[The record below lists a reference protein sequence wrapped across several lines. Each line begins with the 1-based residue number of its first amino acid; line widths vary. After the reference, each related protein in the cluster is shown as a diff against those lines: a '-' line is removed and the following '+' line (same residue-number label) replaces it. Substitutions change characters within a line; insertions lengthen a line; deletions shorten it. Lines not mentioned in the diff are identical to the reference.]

1 MTKLY
6 DHLKPYAGPI
16 LFAIFLH
23 IIRTITEL
31 FLPTITADMVNN
43 GITTGNVNYI
53 LQLGLLMLGV
63 ALLSSIASISA
74 NYLSSKA
81 ANGFT
86 RDLRQEVF
94 TQVEH
99 FSLHEFD
106 RFGTSSLINRTTN
119 DIAQVR
125 TLLDFGLR
133 MSIIAP
139 IMSIGSVIMAYRR
152 DPGLALVFV
161 VVIPVL
167 ALIIIG
173 VVYKGLP
180 LFEAVQK
187 KLDEMNLILRER
199 LSGIRVIRAFHRES
213 VEKERFQHK
222 NTDYTLTSIAV
233 NRIMGAMM
241 PMVTLTMNLAILL
254 IVWFG
259 GFRIMEGHMMVG
271 DLMAFI
277 QYAMQVMSALIL
289 LTRVFLII
297 PKAMTSWGRVGQILD
312 TVPEITDP
320 QTPLEPEAVHGH
332 VRFDKVDFYYPGAE
346 FPALSGISFEAKPG
360 ETTAII
366 GSTGSGKTT
375 LASLL
380 LRHYDPTSGSIQVDG
395 VDIRDMKQETLRSQV
410 GYTAQRTLLFSG
422 SIRENLLWGKED
434 ATDEE
439 LEDACRIAQAKEFID
454 RLQEGY
460 DHQLSQGAK
469 NLSGGQKQRLAMA
482 RALVGKTPILL
493 FDDSFSAL
501 DYTTEARLRLA
512 LAQEMSDRTLLVIS
526 QRINTVMEADQILV
540 MDTGRIV
547 GQGTHEELLKTN
559 PVYQEIVASQ
569 LNKEEIA

>member
-1 MTKLY
+1 M
-6 DHLKPYAGPI
+6 
-16 LFAIFLH
+16 
-23 IIRTITEL
+23 
-31 FLPTITADMVNN
+31 
-43 GITTGNVNYI
+43 
-53 LQLGLLMLGV
+53 
-63 ALLSSIASISA
+63 
-74 NYLSSKA
+74 
-81 ANGFT
+81 
-86 RDLRQEVF
+86 
-94 TQVEH
+94 
-99 FSLHEFD
+99 
-106 RFGTSSLINRTTN
+106 
-119 DIAQVR
+119 
-125 TLLDFGLR
+125 
-133 MSIIAP
+133 
-139 IMSIGSVIMAYRR
+139 
-152 DPGLALVFV
+152 
-161 VVIPVL
+161 
-167 ALIIIG
+167 
-173 VVYKGLP
+173 
-180 LFEAVQK
+180 
-187 KLDEMNLILRER
+187 
-199 LSGIRVIRAFHRES
+199 
-213 VEKERFQHK
+213 
-222 NTDYTLTSIAV
+222 
-233 NRIMGAMM
+233 
-241 PMVTLTMNLAILL
+241 
-254 IVWFG
+254 
-259 GFRIMEGHMMVG
+259 
-271 DLMAFI
+271 
-277 QYAMQVMSALIL
+277 
-289 LTRVFLII
+289 
-297 PKAMTSWGRVGQILD
+297 
-312 TVPEITDP
+312 
-320 QTPLEPEAVHGH
+320 
-332 VRFDKVDFYYPGAE
+332 DFYYPGAE

-380 LRHYDPTSGSIQVDG
+380 LRHYDPTSGSILVDG

-501 DYTTEARLRLA
+501 DYTTEARLRHA
-512 LAQEMSDRTLLVIS
+512 LAQEMSDRTLLLIS

-569 LNKEEIA
+569 LNEEEIA